1 MHRFLNLHAHEPSG
15 SSSCSL
21 WGCRCLLKSA
31 NSLVNLRS
39 ASSLKPHRA
48 RVSTSHL
55 SPVLPLSSS
64 PLAPVVTRGAP
75 VCCGC
80 MLMRPIHLFVCVIW
94 TLLVSTLHVPIS
106 TSHISFFPLLLL
118 PPVPRSSPSLK
129 HPGACLPGSL
139 PALACSGW
147 VWDQR
152 PLAACMQISR
162 VVMKSRLHPSLT
174 SR

>member
-1 MHRFLNLHAHEPSG
+1 MLTRAVRVLVLLPLGLSAPSKISKLAREPEI
-15 SSSCSL
+15 CVL
-21 WGCRCLLKSA
+21 PEA
-31 NSLVNLRS
+31 
-39 ASSLKPHRA
+39 HRA

-106 TSHISFFPLLLL
+106 TTHISFPPLLLLL